1 LFTACTGDG
10 TAASDEGAGGLSTR
24 AVHERT
30 FLVVAHEKLLL
41 LFLFM
46 LLLLTFL
53 KWKNMLILNVKFAWL
68 LSVSEQVRVYK
79 KNIKKTC
86 LLLAC
91 TGDGKASSD
100 EGADGLP
107 TSSVHEG
114 IVVSCCC

>member
-1 LFTACTGDG
+1 
-10 TAASDEGAGGLSTR
+10 
-24 AVHERT
+24 
-30 FLVVAHEKLLL
+30 
-41 LFLFM
+41 
-46 LLLLTFL
+46 
-53 KWKNMLILNVKFAWL
+53 MLILNVKFAWL
-68 LSVSEQVRVYK
+68 LSVSYYFFIQVRVYE